1 MCVCAQSC
9 LFLCNSMDYNPLAEG
24 GSSALQVPLFMEF
37 SRQEYWSGFPFST
50 PRDLPD
56 HWP

>member
-1 MCVCAQSC
+1 
-9 LFLCNSMDYNPLAEG
+9 MDYSPLAEG

-37 SRQEYWSGFPFST
+37 SRQEYWSVFPFST